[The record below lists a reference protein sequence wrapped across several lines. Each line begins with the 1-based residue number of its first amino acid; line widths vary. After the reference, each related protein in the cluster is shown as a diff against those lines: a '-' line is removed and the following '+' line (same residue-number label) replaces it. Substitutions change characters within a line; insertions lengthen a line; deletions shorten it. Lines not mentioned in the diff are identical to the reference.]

1 MNKPL
6 LIVYGKNEL
15 DISKYGEAYIYKL
28 SSLKI
33 KSSYKF
39 KVLNNPSALDKIAD
53 YEKKSYI
60 KWIYSLGN
68 IPIYRKVS
76 DFLNFDLFL
85 LGDLSSMRNEIYQTF
100 NALCNIEYLKFLK
113 KKYNPS
119 SIELINV
126 PLEFE
131 KLFYCNLINKNYFL
145 NNIYLSFKST
155 VHKFFLLNK
164 VIINIIIFSIRN
176 IIYSLILNFIPSKN
190 FEYSNKNLNL
200 FLTRFP
206 LHFKNSNK
214 EEKYSF
220 MFDEDINNNVYLID
234 IISDG
239 VHQNLNLVGCLKSIK
254 RLFKLNSKFILLDKF
269 INFYDYIAI
278 FIKIPL
284 IIITYLFLINKN
296 YSFKNIDLSFSI
308 QIEQIYSL
316 SKNIRLL
323 FLAPKI
329 EKISKNKFSKKITYT
344 IFEYPYGKLV
354 SYFFNNSGSIK
365 TIGMQHGPSSLRKL
379 YHYSNLSRNNNIYF
393 PSKIICEDFYS
404 MKIYK
409 ESKHKNLS
417 IMKKIPR
424 LEYLSNFKGAIERKY
439 NLIFGGLHDSNSILF
454 ELEEY
459 IKSTN
464 FKFIFKPHPRSKLSN
479 ETKSLIEKLDNLEIT
494 NEHFINLL
502 KQSNNVF
509 CTYTSIGYEA
519 ILLNCDVKI
528 IDLPGL
534 VNLSQLADID
544 FIQSK
549 NLSRK
554 IEFISRQSLN

>member
-6 LIVYGKNEL
+6 LIIYGKNEL

-33 KSSYKF
+33 NSSYKF
-39 KVLNNPSALDKIAD
+39 EVLNNPSELDKIAD

-60 KWIYSLGN
+60 KWVYSIGD

-76 DFLNFDLFL
+76 DLLDFDLFL

-100 NALCNIEYLKFLK
+100 NALCNIKYLNLLK

-119 SIELINV
+119 SIELINL
-126 PLEFE
+126 PIEYE

-145 NNIYLSFKST
+145 NNIFLTLKTLFK
-155 VHKFFLLNK
+155 KFFLLTK
-164 VIINIIIFSIRN
+164 VIIRIIIFSIKN
-176 IIYSLILNFIPSKN
+176 IIYSLVLNFIPLKN
-190 FEYSNKNLNL
+190 FKFNNNKLNL
-200 FLTRFP
+200 YLTRFP
-206 LHFKNSNK
+206 LHFKNTNK

-220 MFDEDINNNVYLID
+220 MFDQDINNNAYLID

-239 VHQNLNLVGCLKSIK
+239 VHQNLSLIGCLKSIK
-254 RLFKLNSKFILLDKF
+254 RLLKLNSKFILLDKY
-269 INFYDYIAI
+269 IKFYDYISI

-284 IIITYLFLINKN
+284 IVITYLFLINKN

-329 EKISKNKFSKKITYT
+329 ERISKNKFINKIIYT
-344 IFEYPYGKLV
+344 VFEFPYGKLV

-379 YHYSNLSRNNNIYF
+379 YHYSNISKKNNNYF

-409 ESKHKNLS
+409 ESKHKNIS

-424 LEYLSNFKGAIERKY
+424 LEYLSHFKGSTKRKY
-439 NLIFGGLHDSNSILF
+439 NLIFGGLHDSNIILI

-459 IKSTN
+459 LKSTDI
-464 FKFIFKPHPRSKLSN
+464 KFIFKPHPRSKLSN
-479 ETKSLIEKLDNLEIT
+479 ETKSLIKKLDNLETT

-502 KQSNNVF
+502 KYCNFVF
-509 CTYTSIGYEA
+509 CTYSSIGYES
-519 ILLNCDVKI
+519 ILLNFDVKI

-534 VNLSQLADID
+534 VNLSQLADIN
-544 FIQSK
+544 FIKSE
-549 NLSRK
+549 NLSKK
-554 IEFISRQSLN
+554 IEFISRERIN

>member
-6 LIVYGKNEL
+6 LIIYGKNEL
-15 DISKYGEAYIYKL
+15 DISKYGEVYIYKL

-39 KVLNNPSALDKIAD
+39 EVLNNPSALDKIAD
-53 YEKKSYI
+53 HEKKSYI
-60 KWIYSLGN
+60 KWIYSIGN
-68 IPIYRKVS
+68 MPIYRKVS
-76 DFLNFDLFL
+76 DFLSFDLFL

-100 NALCNIEYLKFLK
+100 NTLCNVKYLKYLK

-119 SIELINV
+119 SIILINL
-126 PLEFE
+126 PIEFE
-131 KLFYCNLINKNYFL
+131 KVFHSNLINENYLL
-145 NNIYLSFKST
+145 NNIYLTFKST
-155 VHKFFLLNK
+155 IQKIFLLNK
-164 VIINIIIFSIRN
+164 VIIKIIIFLIKN
-176 IIYSLILNFIPSKN
+176 IIYSLILKFVPLKN
-190 FEYSNKNLNL
+190 FKYNKNKLNL
-200 FLTRFP
+200 YLTRFP

-220 MFDEDINNNVYLID
+220 MFDRDINSNVYLID

-239 VHQNLNLVGCLKSIK
+239 VHQNLSLIGCLKSIK
-254 RLFKLNSKFILLDKF
+254 KLFKLNSKFILLDKF
-269 INFYDYIAI
+269 INFYDYISI
-278 FIKIPL
+278 FMKIPL

-296 YSFKNIDLSFSI
+296 YSFNNIDLSFLI

-316 SKNIRLL
+316 SKNLRLL

-329 EKISKNKFSKKITYT
+329 EKISKNKFSKKIIYT
-344 IFEYPYGKLV
+344 IFEFPYGKLV
-354 SYFFNNSGSIK
+354 SYFFNNSGFIK

-379 YHYSNLSRNNNIYF
+379 YHYSILSKNNNIYF
-393 PSKIICEDFYS
+393 PSQIICEDFYS

-409 ESKHKNLS
+409 ESKHKNIT

-424 LEYLSNFKGAIERKY
+424 LEYLSNFKGSIERKY

-454 ELEEY
+454 EIEEY
-459 IKSTN
+459 IKSTDI
-464 FKFIFKPHPRSKLSN
+464 KFIFKPHPRSKLSN
-479 ETKSLIEKLDNLEIT
+479 ETKSLIEKIDNLEIT

-502 KQSNNVF
+502 KKCNNVF

-519 ILLNCDVKI
+519 ILLKFDVKI
-528 IDLPGL
+528 VDLPSL

-544 FIQSK
+544 FIKAK

>member
-6 LIVYGKNEL
+6 LIIYGKNEL
-15 DISKYGEAYIYKL
+15 DISKYGEVYIYKL

-39 KVLNNPSALDKIAD
+39 EVLNNPSALDKIAD
-53 YEKKSYI
+53 HEKKSYI
-60 KWIYSLGN
+60 KWIYSIGN
-68 IPIYRKVS
+68 MPIYRKVS
-76 DFLNFDLFL
+76 DFLSFDLFL

-100 NALCNIEYLKFLK
+100 NTLCNVKYLKYLK

-119 SIELINV
+119 SIELINL
-126 PLEFE
+126 PIEFE
-131 KLFYCNLINKNYFL
+131 KVFHSNLINENYLL
-145 NNIYLSFKST
+145 NNIYLTFKST
-155 VHKFFLLNK
+155 IQKIFLLNK
-164 VIINIIIFSIRN
+164 VIIKIIIFLIKN
-176 IIYSLILNFIPSKN
+176 IIYSLILKFVPLKN
-190 FEYSNKNLNL
+190 FKYNKNKLNL
-200 FLTRFP
+200 YLTRFP

-220 MFDEDINNNVYLID
+220 MFDRDINSNVYLID

-239 VHQNLNLVGCLKSIK
+239 VHQNLSLIGCLKSIK
-254 RLFKLNSKFILLDKF
+254 KLFKLNSKFILLDKF
-269 INFYDYIAI
+269 INFYDYISI
-278 FIKIPL
+278 FMKIPL

-296 YSFKNIDLSFSI
+296 YSFNNIDLSFLI

-316 SKNIRLL
+316 SKNLRLL

-329 EKISKNKFSKKITYT
+329 EKISKNKFSKKIIYT
-344 IFEYPYGKLV
+344 IFEFPYGKLV
-354 SYFFNNSGSIK
+354 SYFFNNSGFIK

-379 YHYSNLSRNNNIYF
+379 YHYSILSKNNNIYF
-393 PSKIICEDFYS
+393 PSQIICEDFYS

-409 ESKHKNLS
+409 ESKHKNIT

-424 LEYLSNFKGAIERKY
+424 LEYLSNFKGSIERKY

-454 ELEEY
+454 EIEEY
-459 IKSTN
+459 IKSTDI
-464 FKFIFKPHPRSKLSN
+464 KFIFKPHPRSKLSN
-479 ETKSLIEKLDNLEIT
+479 ETKSLIEKIDNLEIT

-502 KQSNNVF
+502 KKCNNVF

-519 ILLNCDVKI
+519 ILLKFDVKI
-528 IDLPGL
+528 VDLPSL

-544 FIQSK
+544 FIKAK

>member
-6 LIVYGKNEL
+6 LIIYGKNEL
-15 DISKYGEAYIYKL
+15 DISKYGEVYIYKL

-39 KVLNNPSALDKIAD
+39 EVLNNPSALDKIAD
-53 YEKKSYI
+53 HEKKSYI
-60 KWIYSLGN
+60 KWIYSIGN
-68 IPIYRKVS
+68 MPIYRKVS
-76 DFLNFDLFL
+76 DFLSFDLFL
-85 LGDLSSMRNEIYQTF
+85 FGDLSSMRNEIYQTF
-100 NALCNIEYLKFLK
+100 NALCNVKYLKLLK

-119 SIELINV
+119 SIKLINL
-126 PLEFE
+126 PIEFE
-131 KLFYCNLINKNYFL
+131 KIFYSNLINENYLL
-145 NNIYLSFKST
+145 NNIYLTFKST
-155 VHKFFLLNK
+155 LQKIFLLNK
-164 VIINIIIFSIRN
+164 VIIKIFIFFIKN
-176 IIYSLILNFIPSKN
+176 IIYSLILKFIPLKN
-190 FEYSNKNLNL
+190 FKYNSNNLNL
-200 FLTRFP
+200 YLTRFP

-220 MFDEDINNNVYLID
+220 MFDQDINNNIYLID

-239 VHQNLNLVGCLKSIK
+239 VHQNLSLVGCLKSLK

-269 INFYDYIAI
+269 INFYDYISI
-278 FIKIPL
+278 FLKIPL

-296 YSFKNIDLSFSI
+296 YSFNNIDLSFSI

-316 SKNIRLL
+316 SKNLRLL

-329 EKISKNKFSKKITYT
+329 EKISKNKFSKKIIYT
-344 IFEYPYGKLV
+344 IFEFPYGKLV

-379 YHYSNLSRNNNIYF
+379 YHYSNLSINNNIYF
-393 PSKIICEDFYS
+393 PSQIICEDFYS
-404 MKIYK
+404 MEIYK
-409 ESKHKNLS
+409 ESKHKNIR

-424 LEYLSNFKGAIERKY
+424 LEYLSNFQGSIERKY

-454 ELEEY
+454 EIEEY
-459 IKSTN
+459 IKSAGI
-464 FKFIFKPHPRSKLSN
+464 KFIFKPHPRSKLNN

-502 KQSNNVF
+502 KQCNNVF

-519 ILLNCDVKI
+519 ILLNFDVKI
-528 IDLPGL
+528 VDLPGL

-544 FIQSK
+544 FIKTK

-554 IEFISRQSLN
+554 IEFISRRSLN

>member
-6 LIVYGKNEL
+6 LIIYGKNEL
-15 DISKYGEAYIYKL
+15 DISKYGEVYIYKL

-39 KVLNNPSALDKIAD
+39 EVLNNPSALDKIAD
-53 YEKKSYI
+53 REKKSYI
-60 KWIYSLGN
+60 KWIYSIGN
-68 IPIYRKVS
+68 MPIYRKVS
-76 DFLNFDLFL
+76 DFLSFDLFL

-100 NALCNIEYLKFLK
+100 NTLCNVKYLKYLK

-119 SIELINV
+119 SIILINL
-126 PLEFE
+126 PIEFE
-131 KLFYCNLINKNYFL
+131 KVFHSNLINENYLL
-145 NNIYLSFKST
+145 NNIYLTFKST
-155 VHKFFLLNK
+155 IQKIFLLNK
-164 VIINIIIFSIRN
+164 VIIKIIIFLIKN
-176 IIYSLILNFIPSKN
+176 IIYSLILKFVPLKN
-190 FEYSNKNLNL
+190 FKYNKNKLNL
-200 FLTRFP
+200 YLTRFP

-220 MFDEDINNNVYLID
+220 MFDRDINSNVYLID

-239 VHQNLNLVGCLKSIK
+239 VHQNLSLIGCLKSIK
-254 RLFKLNSKFILLDKF
+254 KLFKLNSKFILLDKF
-269 INFYDYIAI
+269 INFYDYISI
-278 FIKIPL
+278 FMKIPL

-296 YSFKNIDLSFSI
+296 YSFNNIDLSFSI

-316 SKNIRLL
+316 SKNLRLL

-329 EKISKNKFSKKITYT
+329 EKISKNKFSKKIIYT
-344 IFEYPYGKLV
+344 IFEFPYGKLV
-354 SYFFNNSGSIK
+354 SYFFNNSGFIK

-379 YHYSNLSRNNNIYF
+379 YHYSILSKNNNIYF
-393 PSKIICEDFYS
+393 PSQIICEDFYS

-409 ESKHKNLS
+409 ESKHKNIT

-424 LEYLSNFKGAIERKY
+424 LEYLSNFKGSIERKY

-454 ELEEY
+454 EIEEY
-459 IKSTN
+459 IKSTDI
-464 FKFIFKPHPRSKLSN
+464 KFIFKPHPRSKLSN
-479 ETKSLIEKLDNLEIT
+479 ETKSLIEKIDNLEIT

-502 KQSNNVF
+502 KKCNNVF

-519 ILLNCDVKI
+519 ILLKFDVKI
-528 IDLPGL
+528 VDLPSL

-544 FIQSK
+544 FIKAK